1 MQRSL
6 DAKARARARN
16 NGGVA
21 SDSGRNGNSR
31 RLEEGKGLGSD
42 SRYRGEEGMFEEEEV
57 GEVGANGGQPKK
69 FSQARVTFGNAGPSS
84 GPTLS
89 RAVGSSSSTATGT
102 SGSGG
107 GVMVIGASGAAVTA
121 GSGTD
126 LWTQKNSGDRD
137 YL

>member
-1 MQRSL
+1 
-6 DAKARARARN
+6 
-16 NGGVA
+16 
-21 SDSGRNGNSR
+21 
-31 RLEEGKGLGSD
+31 
-42 SRYRGEEGMFEEEEV
+42 MFEEEEV

>member
-57 GEVGANGGQPKK
+57 GANGGQPKK
-69 FSQARVTFGNAGPSS
+69 YSQARVTFGNAGPSS

-102 SGSGG
+102 SGSGSGG
-107 GVMVIGASGAAVTA
+107 GVMVIGASGAAA
-121 GSGTD
+121 GTGTD